1 MNITIRQCIINDYTS
16 IWQINKEALGY
27 DFPKDS
33 TKINLEKSINSD
45 REKIFI
51 AEVNNLVVGYIHGEV
66 YSILYMDKLIN
77 ILGLAVLE
85 DYQRMGI
92 GRKLILSIESW
103 AKSIN
108 AIGVRLNSGINRT
121 NAHGFYRAMGYDNK
135 KYQLRFI
142 KNLN

>member
-1 MNITIRQCIINDYTS
+1 MNITVRECIINDYTS

-27 DFPKDS
+27 DFPKDN
-33 TKINLEKSINSD
+33 TKLNLEKSINSD
-45 REKIFI
+45 REKIFV
-51 AEVNNLVVGYIHGEV
+51 AEINNVVVGYIHGEV

-103 AKSIN
+103 AKGIN
-108 AIGVRLNSGINRT
+108 AIGVRLNSGTNRT
-121 NAHGFYRAMGYDNK
+121 NAHKFYRSIGYDNEK
-135 KYQLRFI
+135 NQIRFI
-142 KNLN
+142 KNLH

>member
-1 MNITIRQCIINDYTS
+1 MNITVRECIINDYTS
-16 IWQINKEALGY
+16 IWQINKDALDY

-33 TKINLEKSINSD
+33 TKINLEKSINSG
-45 REKIFI
+45 REKIFV
-51 AEVNNLVVGYIHGEV
+51 AEVNNIVAGYIHGEV

-77 ILGLAVLE
+77 ILGLAVLQ

-108 AIGVRLNSGINRT
+108 AIGVRLNSGINRI
-121 NAHGFYRAMGYDNK
+121 NAHGFYRAMGYDNE

-142 KNLN
+142 KNLS